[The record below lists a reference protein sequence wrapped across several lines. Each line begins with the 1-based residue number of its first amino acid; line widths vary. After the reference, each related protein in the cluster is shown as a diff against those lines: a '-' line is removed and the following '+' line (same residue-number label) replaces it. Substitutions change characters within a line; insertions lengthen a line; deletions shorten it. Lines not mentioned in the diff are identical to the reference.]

1 MSDNI
6 SELQV
11 LKSAAGYYIGRTE
24 EGIPYSR
31 QSDYFRTRESAQEHL
46 DKYSPEMRE
55 IIF

>member
-1 MSDNI
+1 MSNI

-11 LKSAAGYYIGRTE
+11 LRSAAGYYIGRTQ
-24 EGIPYSR
+24 EGEPYSR
-31 QSDYFRTRESAQEHL
+31 QSDYFGTRESAQEQL